1 MANEDKREKAES
13 KIRELKDWEIRNKQF
28 LEDFQVM
35 EDYLDALAK
44 QLKGNPEEAKEEAG
58 TETK

>member
-1 MANEDKREKAES
+1 MANTDKKEKAES

-44 QLKGNPEEAKEEAG
+44 KLKGNGEETEQPEDK
-58 TETK
+58 